1 MIPAGFLWIKLLTMK
16 YRIGHL
22 ARLEEQCPT
31 IHILQLCILPK
42 VHKSLKIFE
51 NKSMEFGWEKVCSS
65 LLPVGL
71 APYKNHVYSK
81 TENSFCHSD
90 LTYITC
96 WIFMMNFLRIL
107 NWFHTNLFSM
117 ETFHISTMTQ
127 ISSWW
132 SWFSLWWTVEWLA
145 RQCSLTSEVI
155 HSSCCQKG
163 LPAIIGLWL
172 CNIWNNQQRRRQ
184 ILLLVSDFV
193 LSYFQNCR
201 FFLLLFTIYISQ
213 HNLLGRPSCLYD

>member
-1 MIPAGFLWIKLLTMK
+1 
-16 YRIGHL
+16 
-22 ARLEEQCPT
+22 
-31 IHILQLCILPK
+31 
-42 VHKSLKIFE
+42 
-51 NKSMEFGWEKVCSS
+51 
-65 LLPVGL
+65 
-71 APYKNHVYSK
+71 
-81 TENSFCHSD
+81 
-90 LTYITC
+90 
-96 WIFMMNFLRIL
+96 
-107 NWFHTNLFSM
+107 M

-193 LSYFQNCR
+193 RCTFKIVS
-201 FFLLLFTIYISQ
+201 FLLLFTIHISQ
-213 HNLLGRPSCLYD
+213 HNLLGGDPAVYDKGWLRGRDGQKDLFWILGNVSAWTKKPSFAISWWDIISKFMVWHTDVQSNAIFDEPAPQNWTLILIFIKSNLTKSLNIKLASIIKPFPVPDN